1 MLKNKSKREQAG
13 PQWELLGTSP
23 EEMTDLGE
31 KLRRSK
37 KRPDQTLASAV
48 SPSLDYKLGFSIA
61 FPLYGNAISLSCD
74 KRDSS

>member
-1 MLKNKSKREQAG
+1 MLKSKSKREQAG

-37 KRPDQTLASAV
+37 KRPDQTLANAV
-48 SPSLDYKLGFSIA
+48 CPFALRNTLDTGFA
-61 FPLYGNAISLSCD
+61 LT
-74 KRDSS
+74 KDSHWS